1 MMYNEI
7 FKSMKYKFLTLSV
20 FVLLSFTTKAQQLSK
35 SIWESNKL
43 PVPESVLYSPID
55 NKLYVSL
62 IDGAGNVKDGK
73 GGVAILNTD
82 GSISKE
88 KWVEGLDAP
97 KGLAR
102 FKNTLFVADITAV
115 ISIDIS
121 SGKVINKLEIEN
133 TVFLNDVTVD
143 DKGVVYVSDTRTNT
157 IYRIENGKSELYLE
171 NVSGANGL
179 KWINKNLYV
188 LANTELLK
196 IDKNKNRTVIAQGF
210 EKSGDGLEQLKNG
223 DFIVTSWAGIVYY
236 VKANGEIKKL
246 QDVQGQMNTADL
258 GYNPKENMLYIPTF
272 NHNNVIAYQLL
283 AD

>member
-1 MMYNEI
+1 
-7 FKSMKYKFLTLSV
+7 MKYKFLSLSV

-35 SIWESNKL
+35 NIWESNKL
-43 PVPESVLYSPID
+43 PVPESVLYSSTD

-82 GSISKE
+82 GSVSNE

-102 FKNTLFVADITAV
+102 YKNTLFVADITALV
-115 ISIDIS
+115 SIDITT
-121 SGKVINKLEIEN
+121 GKIINKLEIEN
-133 TVFLNDVTVD
+133 AVFLNDVTVD
-143 DKGVVYVSDTRTNT
+143 NKGVVYVSDTRTNK
-157 IYRIENGKSELYLE
+157 IHRIKNGQAELYLE
-171 NVSGANGL
+171 NVNGANGL

-188 LANTELLK
+188 LANTELLI

-223 DFIVTSWAGIVYY
+223 DYIVTCWAGLIYY
-236 VKANGEIKKL
+236 VKANGEINKL

-258 GYNPKENMLYIPTF
+258 GYNPKENILYIPTF
-272 NHNNVIAYQLL
+272 NHNSVIAYQLL
-283 AD
+283 MD

>member
-1 MMYNEI
+1 
-7 FKSMKYKFLTLSV
+7 MKYKLGTLFV
-20 FVLLSFTTKAQQLSK
+20 VLLLSLTSKAQQLSK
-35 SIWESNKL
+35 PIWESKNL
-43 PVPESVLYSPID
+43 PVPESVLYSVAD

-82 GSISKE
+82 GSISNE
-88 KWVEGLDAP
+88 NWVEGLDAP

-115 ISIDIS
+115 VSIDIP
-121 SGKVINKLEIEN
+121 SGKIINKLEIEKA
-133 TVFLNDVTVD
+133 VFLNDVTVD
-143 DKGVVYVSDTRTNT
+143 DKGVVYVSDTRTNK
-157 IYRIENGKSELYLE
+157 IHRIKNGQSELYLE
-171 NVSGANGL
+171 NVTGANGL

-196 IDKNKNRTVIAQGF
+196 VDKHKNRSVLAKGF
-210 EKSGDGLEQLKNG
+210 EKPGDGLEQLKNG
-223 DFIVTSWAGIVYY
+223 DFIVSCWAGLIYY
-236 VKANGEIKKL
+236 VKANGEVKKL

-258 GYNPKENMLYIPTF
+258 GYNPKENMLYVPTF

-283 AD
+283 VN

>member
-1 MMYNEI
+1 
-7 FKSMKYKFLTLSV
+7 MKYKFLSLSV

-35 SIWESNKL
+35 NIWESSKL
-43 PVPESVLYSPID
+43 PVPESVLYSSTD

-82 GSISKE
+82 GSVSNE

-102 FKNTLFVADITAV
+102 YKNTLFVADITALV
-115 ISIDIS
+115 SIDITT
-121 SGKVINKLEIEN
+121 GKIINKLEIEN
-133 TVFLNDVTVD
+133 AVFLNDVTVD
-143 DKGVVYVSDTRTNT
+143 NKGVVYVSDTRTNK
-157 IYRIENGKSELYLE
+157 IHRIKNGQAELYLE
-171 NVSGANGL
+171 NVNGANGL

-188 LANTELLK
+188 LANTELLI

-223 DFIVTSWAGIVYY
+223 DFIVSCWAGLIYY
-236 VKANGEIKKL
+236 VKANGEINKL

-272 NHNNVIAYQLL
+272 NHNSVIAYQLL
-283 AD
+283 MD

>member
-1 MMYNEI
+1 
-7 FKSMKYKFLTLSV
+7 MKYKFLTLSA
-20 FVLLSFTTKAQQLSK
+20 FLLLSLTTNAQQLSK

-43 PVPESVLYSPID
+43 PVPESVLYSATD

-82 GSISKE
+82 GSISNE
-88 KWVEGLDAP
+88 KWIEGLNAP

-115 ISIDIS
+115 VSIDIP
-121 SGKVINKLEIEN
+121 SGKIINKLEIEN

-143 DKGVVYVSDTRTNT
+143 DNGVVYVSDTRTNT

-196 IDKNKNRTVIAQGF
+196 IDKNKNRTVIAKGF

-223 DFIVTSWAGIVYY
+223 DFIVSCWAGLIYY
-236 VKANGEIKKL
+236 VKANGEVKKL
-246 QDVQGQMNTADL
+246 QDIQGQMNTADL

-272 NHNNVIAYQLL
+272 NHNNVIAYKLL

>member
-1 MMYNEI
+1 
-7 FKSMKYKFLTLSV
+7 MKYKLGTLSV
-20 FVLLSFTTKAQQLSK
+20 IVLFSCNTKAQQLSK
-35 SIWESNKL
+35 PIWESKNL
-43 PVPESVLYSPID
+43 PVPESVLYSVAD

-82 GSISKE
+82 GSINNE
-88 KWVEGLDAP
+88 NWIEGLDAP

-115 ISIDIS
+115 VSIDIPT
-121 SGKVINKLEIEN
+121 GKIINKLEIEN
-133 TVFLNDVTVD
+133 AVFLNDVTVD
-143 DKGVVYVSDTRTNT
+143 DKGVVYVSDTRTNK
-157 IYRIENGKSELYLE
+157 IHRIKNGQSELYLE
-171 NVSGANGL
+171 NVNGANGL

-196 IDKNKNRTVIAQGF
+196 IDKNKNRTVIAKGF

-223 DFIVTSWAGIVYY
+223 DFIVSCWAGLVYY

-258 GYNPKENMLYIPTF
+258 GYNPKENVLYVPTF

-283 AD
+283 VN

>member
-1 MMYNEI
+1 
-7 FKSMKYKFLTLSV
+7 MKYKLLTLCA
-20 FVLLSFTTKAQQLSK
+20 FMAFNFTTKAQQLSK
-35 SIWESNKL
+35 PIWESKNL
-43 PVPESVLYSPID
+43 PVPESVLYNPTEK
-55 NKLYVSL
+55 KLYVSL

-82 GSISKE
+82 GTINNAN
-88 KWVEGLDAP
+88 WFEGLNAP
-97 KGLAR
+97 KGLASY
-102 FKNTLFVADITAV
+102 KKTLFVADITAV
-115 ISIDIS
+115 VSIDIP
-121 SGKVINKLEIEN
+121 SGKIINKIEIDN
-133 TVFLNDVTVD
+133 AVFLNDVTVD

-196 IDKNKNRTVIAQGF
+196 IDKNKNRTVIAKGF

-223 DFIVTSWAGIVYY
+223 DFIVSCWAGLIYY
-236 VKANGEIKKL
+236 VKANGEVKKL

-272 NHNNVIAYQLL
+272 NHNNVIAYKLL

>member
-1 MMYNEI
+1 
-7 FKSMKYKFLTLSV
+7 MKYKLGTLFV
-20 FVLLSFTTKAQQLSK
+20 VLLLSLTSKAQQLSK
-35 SIWESNKL
+35 PIWESKNL
-43 PVPESVLYSPID
+43 PVPESVLYSVAD

-82 GSISKE
+82 GSISNE
-88 KWVEGLDAP
+88 NWVEGLDAP

-115 ISIDIS
+115 VSIDIP
-121 SGKVINKLEIEN
+121 SGKIINKLEIDN
-133 TVFLNDVTVD
+133 AIFLNDVTVD
-143 DKGVVYVSDTRTNT
+143 DKGVVYVSDTRTNK
-157 IYRIENGKSELYLE
+157 IHRIKNGQSEQYLE
-171 NVSGANGL
+171 NVTGANGL

-196 IDKNKNRTVIAQGF
+196 VDKHKNRSVLAKGF

-223 DFIVTSWAGIVYY
+223 DFIVSCWAGLIYY

-258 GYNPKENMLYIPTF
+258 GYNPKENMLYVPTF

-283 AD
+283 VN

>member
-1 MMYNEI
+1 
-7 FKSMKYKFLTLSV
+7 MKYKFLTLSA
-20 FVLLSFTTKAQQLSK
+20 FLLLSLTTNAQQLSK
-35 SIWESNKL
+35 PIWESNKL
-43 PVPESVLYSPID
+43 PVPESVLYSATD
-55 NKLYVSL
+55 SKLYVSL

-82 GSISKE
+82 GSISNE
-88 KWVEGLDAP
+88 KWIEGLNAP

-115 ISIDIS
+115 ISIDIP
-121 SGKVINKLEIEN
+121 SGKIINKLEIEN

-143 DKGVVYVSDTRTNT
+143 DNGVVYVSDTRTNT

-196 IDKNKNRTVIAQGF
+196 IDKNKNRTVVAKGF

-223 DFIVTSWAGIVYY
+223 DFIVSCWAGLIYY
-236 VKANGEIKKL
+236 VKANGEVKKL

-272 NHNNVIAYQLL
+272 NHNNVIAYKLL

>member
-1 MMYNEI
+1 
-7 FKSMKYKFLTLSV
+7 MKYKFLTLSA
-20 FVLLSFTTKAQQLSK
+20 FLLLSLTTTAQQLSK

-43 PVPESVLYSPID
+43 PVPESVLYSATD
-55 NKLYVSL
+55 SKLYVSL

-82 GSISKE
+82 GSISNE

-115 ISIDIS
+115 ISIDIP

-196 IDKNKNRTVIAQGF
+196 IDKNKNRTVIAKGF

-223 DFIVTSWAGIVYY
+223 DFIVSCWAGLIYY
-236 VKANGEIKKL
+236 VKANGEVKKL

-272 NHNNVIAYQLL
+272 NHNNVIAYKLL